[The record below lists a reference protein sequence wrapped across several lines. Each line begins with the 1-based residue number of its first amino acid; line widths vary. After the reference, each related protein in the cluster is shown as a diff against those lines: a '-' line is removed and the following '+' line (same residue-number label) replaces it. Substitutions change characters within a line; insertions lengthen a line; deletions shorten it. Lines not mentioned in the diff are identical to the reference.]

1 MSAITDSQLLDEV
14 RALRPWHHD
23 LQLTDSVSTGM
34 VYDGSAEQGEDSS
47 SDDERGTIS
56 LRNEYLRQ
64 LLEIYPDG
72 LSGKRLIDC
81 ACNTGGYCFWARELD
96 VAYAF
101 GFDIRE
107 HWIRQAQFVQ
117 RHRRVFPTDR
127 LEFAVHDL
135 YRLPELGHEP
145 FDICIFK
152 GIFYHLPDPIT
163 GLKIAAELT
172 KELLILNTQTTW
184 GLPDGFLKPG
194 REDIEQLMSGAYGLN
209 WRPTGPRVLAPVLK
223 WLGFKHARLVF
234 HQQNPRVPE
243 LGRMSIFATRKPGQ
257 LNHLSGIRFLFRNG

>member
-1 MSAITDSQLLDEV
+1 MTQLTNAQLLDEL

-23 LQLTDSVSTGM
+23 IQLTEDVSTGM
-34 VYDGSAEQGEDSS
+34 AYAAGHDHEGDDSGE
-47 SDDERGTIS
+47 DERGTVS
-56 LRNEYLRQ
+56 LRSEYLRQ
-64 LLEIYPDG
+64 LREIYPQG

-81 ACNTGGYCFWARELD
+81 ACNAGGYCFWARELD
-96 VAYAF
+96 IEYAF

-107 HWIRQAQFVQ
+107 HWIKQARFVQ
-117 RHRRVFPTDR
+117 SHRQVFPTDR
-127 LEFAVHDL
+127 LEFAVQDL
-135 YRLPELGHEP
+135 YKLPELGLEP

-163 GLKIAAELT
+163 GLKMAADLT
-172 KELLILNTQTTW
+172 RELLILNTQTTW
-184 GLPDGFLKPG
+184 GLPDGYLKPG
-194 REDIEQLMSGAYGLN
+194 REDVEQLMSGAYGLN

-234 HQQNPRVPE
+234 YQQNPKVPE
-243 LGRMSIFATRKPGQ
+243 LGRMSIFAARKPGL